1 MSELQLH
8 ALTGGVHPKECKTL
22 SNQTPIQV
30 AGVPQ
35 QLIIP
40 LQQHIGAPAIP
51 CVAVG
56 DLVLKGQLIAT
67 AASALSINMHAPS
80 SGVISA
86 IEQRPYLHVSG
97 QSCLSIV
104 LDCDGQDQW
113 CSLDPITDY
122 QSLTKVDLLNFIR
135 DAGISGMGGAGF
147 PTAIKLAPKH
157 AIETLI
163 INGTECE
170 PYITADD
177 LLMRERAE
185 QIVQGIHILT
195 HLVEP
200 QRVIIGIED
209 NKPQAL
215 SAMRKACC
223 ETNFQVAELPTIYP
237 SGGEK
242 QLIQILTGQEV
253 PSGKIPAD
261 IGILCQNV
269 GTVAAIAERVL
280 TGKPI
285 ISRITTLTGQALTQ
299 PGNYEVLIG
308 TSVEYLLRLAGCTS
322 EVSRLISGGPMMGF
336 TIDNSQAPIT
346 ITSNCIIAATEQELP
361 PPAPAMPCIRCG
373 DCAEVCPASLL
384 PQQLHFFALGEQY
397 EQLQTHHLFDCIEC
411 GACAYVCPSS
421 IPLVQY
427 YRAAKGEIRQQQRKQ
442 LKAQQAKERFDARQ
456 ERLLHEE
463 ERKEAERKARAERAA
478 ARSQTASTSTE
489 TSVTTKASDE
499 SLKKL
504 KIELSMSKVALK
516 KAQKQYEQEAKVSI
530 DQQIQR
536 LQAQIAQQEAQIKAL
551 QENSSDTCKTAVS
564 DDQLKRLK
572 IEASMTAAALK
583 KAEKQLNEYGTETL
597 KQQVELLQQAAEQAA
612 QALAD
617 AQPQAAATNAA
628 IQPIS
633 EAAKKAKIELA
644 MAKAAVKKAQKAEQ
658 PIEQIQ
664 ALEVL
669 VEQAQQKLIAL
680 EKTPEAENLQPK
692 DAHPIQAEQKKLK
705 IELAMAKAALRKAE
719 QANAE
724 AEQLQQLSQIVQQK
738 QAELEQANIGQAT
751 PPSTA
756 QVATNTE
763 SAMLIKK
770 AKIELAMKKAALR
783 KAEKSQAEPQ
793 LIAQL
798 SQELELAEQALQ
810 RIEQEHS

>member
-1 MSELQLH
+1 MSELQLYP
-8 ALTGGVHPKECKTL
+8 LTGGVHPNECKTL
-22 SNQTPIQV
+22 SNQTAIQT
-30 AGVPQ
+30 AGIPQ

-40 LQQHIGAPAIP
+40 LQQHIGAAAIP
-51 CVAVG
+51 CVNIG
-56 DLVLKGQLIAT
+56 ESVLKGQLIAT

-104 LDCDGQDQW
+104 IDCDGQDQW
-113 CSLDPITDY
+113 CSLDPIENY
-122 QSLTKVDLLNFIR
+122 KALNKVDLLNFIR

-285 ISRITTLTGQALTQ
+285 ISRITTLTGQALTR

-308 TSVEYLLRLAGCTS
+308 TSVDYLLDVAGHTS
-322 EVSRLISGGPMMGF
+322 KTSRLISGGPMMGF
-336 TIDNSQAPIT
+336 NIENSQAPIT
-346 ITSNCIIAATEQELP
+346 ITSNCIIAATKQELP
-361 PPAPAMPCIRCG
+361 PPRLSMPCIRCG
-373 DCAEVCPASLL
+373 DCAEVCPVSLL

-397 EQLQTHHLFDCIEC
+397 EQLQAHHLFDCIEC

-463 ERKEAERKARAERAA
+463 ERKEVERRARAERAA
-478 ARSQTASTSTE
+478 VRSQAASVNE
-489 TSVTTKASDE
+489 TSPVLKITDDQ
-499 SLKKL
+499 LKKL

-530 DQQIQR
+530 AEQIQR
-536 LQAQIAQQEAQIKAL
+536 LETQVTQQEEQIKEL
-551 QENSSDTCKTAVS
+551 QGSPTHTTQATGSDE
-564 DDQLKRLK
+564 QLKRLK

-583 KAEKQLNEYGTETL
+583 KAEKQLSEHGTQAL
-597 KQQVELLQQAAEQAA
+597 KQQVELLQKAADQAA

-617 AQPQAAATNAA
+617 AQPQAAATSTVITPA
-628 IQPIS
+628 S
-633 EAAKKAKIELA
+633 DAAKKAKIELA

-664 ALEVL
+664 ALEAV
-669 VEQAQQKLIAL
+669 VEQAQQKLTAL
-680 EKTPEAENLQPK
+680 EKTTEPAKQQPSSTQST
-692 DAHPIQAEQKKLK
+692 DSELKKLK

-724 AEQLQQLSQIVQQK
+724 AEHIQQLNQIVQQK
-738 QAELEQANIGQAT
+738 QAELEQANIDHAAPPSAAQAT
-751 PPSTA
+751 ANPEST
-756 QVATNTE
+756 
-763 SAMLIKK
+763 MLIKK
-770 AKIELAMKKAALR
+770 AKIELAMKKAELR
-783 KAEKSQAEPQ
+783 KAEKSQADEHLITQ
-793 LIAQL
+793 LR
-798 SQELELAEQALQ
+798 QELQHTEQTLQ
-810 RIEQEHS
+810 RIEQEHG